1 MARTQPLS
9 DARPR
14 GRPRDAS
21 ADHRILAATFRQ
33 LVAVGYPGLSIEAV
47 AAEAGVAKTTIY
59 RRYPAKRDL
68 AIAALGQEAPF
79 PPPPAELHG
88 REAIERFVRQA
99 VAMLIE
105 SGAVRILGSLL
116 VEDQRDPGLLAAFRA
131 RVLEPRRR
139 LVTEL
144 LERGVARGEIR
155 ADIDPLVVT
164 EMIAGAVFGHHVIL
178 GQPTSDAWV
187 TSLVDHVWAAIRA

>member
-1 MARTQPLS
+1 
-9 DARPR
+9 
-14 GRPRDAS
+14 
-21 ADHRILAATFRQ
+21 
-33 LVAVGYPGLSIEAV
+33 
-47 AAEAGVAKTTIY
+47 
-59 RRYPAKRDL
+59 
-68 AIAALGQEAPF
+68 
-79 PPPPAELHG
+79 
-88 REAIERFVRQA
+88 
-99 VAMLIE
+99 MLIE

-144 LERGVARGEIR
+144 LERGVERGEIR
-155 ADIDPLVVT
+155 SDIDPLVVT

-187 TSLVDHVWAAIRA
+187 TALVDHVWAAIRA